1 MSYSSKRTSGE
12 RRERIGLEGT
22 KQVSLLLSPLDSHVL
37 LGQDKK
43 KSPRIIA
50 HLESENS
57 DSECLYYLQKRHTS

>member
-1 MSYSSKRTSGE
+1 MNRKNWAG
-12 RRERIGLEGT
+12 GDKEG
-22 KQVSLLLSPLDSHVL
+22 VSLPLSPLDSHVL

-57 DSECLYYLQKRHTS
+57 NSECLYYLQERHTS